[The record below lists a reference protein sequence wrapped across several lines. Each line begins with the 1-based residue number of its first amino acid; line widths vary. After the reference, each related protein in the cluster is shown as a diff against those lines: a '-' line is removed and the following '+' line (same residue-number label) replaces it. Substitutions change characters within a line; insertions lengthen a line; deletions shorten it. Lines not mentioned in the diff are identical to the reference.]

1 MPRARDL
8 RDLLRSRDFRR
19 LYATRLC
26 SQFADGVLQVALAS
40 LFFFSPERAADAGG
54 IAAAF
59 TVLLLPYSLVGP
71 FAGVLLDRWRRRQVL
86 VRANLLRAA
95 MVVGVAVLVALDVE
109 GPVLYLAV
117 LACLSVNRFFLAGLS
132 ASLPHVVPPHEL
144 VTANAVTPT
153 SGTVAALLGG
163 GFGFGLTRLLGSG
176 DLADAQVAVVAA
188 VLYAGSARVAATMH
202 RDLLGPDPDD
212 GRPATREALRHVAS
226 GFLDGA
232 RHVREHPPAAQALAA
247 IAGHRACYG
256 VSTFTVILLYR
267 NHFNDPADVD
277 AGLAG
282 LAQAITA
289 SGLGFLAAAVVTPW
303 VTRRTST
310 RAWVTGCLLLAAA
323 AQAVFLVRLDEA
335 LVVLGALVL
344 GVSAQ
349 GSKICVDTIVQESVA
364 DAFRGRVFSL
374 YDVLFN
380 VAFVAAGAVA
390 ALVLPPSGVSE
401 PVVAAVAAGY
411 LATAVLYARAGRRWA
426 ERVGPAGPPATAAR
440 RADGGA

>member
-1 MPRARDL
+1 MSFAGDL
-8 RDLLRSRDFRR
+8 RDVLRGRDFRR
-19 LYATRLC
+19 LYATRLS

-40 LFFFSPERAADAGG
+40 LFFFSPERQTTAGG

-95 MVVGVAVLVALDVE
+95 MVLGVAVLIALDVE

-132 ASLPHVVPPHEL
+132 ASLPHVVPRHEL
-144 VTANAVTPT
+144 VMANAVTPT

-163 GFGFGLTRLLGSG
+163 GAGYLLVAALGGG
-176 DLADAQVAVVAA
+176 DAADAQTAVVAA
-188 VLYAGSARVAATMH
+188 LAYAGSALVARTMH
-202 RDLLGPDPDD
+202 PDLLGPDPDE

-232 RHVREHPPAAQALAA
+232 RHVRSHPRAAHALAA
-247 IAGHRACYG
+247 IGGHRFCYG

-267 NHFNDPADVD
+267 NHFNPPQDVQ
-277 AGLAG
+277 AGLGG
-282 LAQAITA
+282 LAAAVSA
-289 SGLGFLAAAVVTPW
+289 SGLGFFTAALVTPW
-303 VTRRTST
+303 VTARVSKQ
-310 RAWVTGCLLLAAA
+310 AWVTACLLLAGAV
-323 AQAVFLVRLDEA
+323 QAVYLVRLDEV
-335 LVVLGALVL
+335 LVVLGAFLL

-349 GSKICVDTIVQESVA
+349 GSKICVDTLVQESVD

-380 VAFVAAGAVA
+380 VAFVAAAGAT
-390 ALVLPPSGVSE
+390 ALVLPPSGVSA
-401 PVVAAVAAGY
+401 PVVLAVALGYAGTG
-411 LATAVLYARAGRRWA
+411 LAYARASRRWA
-426 ERVGPAGPPATAAR
+426 ARVPTA
-440 RADGGA
+440 